1 MQGFFLYAECVF
13 LSAIRSLHRMCSLW
27 NGVIDFSGTCYHRN
41 FSVLGHTRR
50 RRRARYTHTHTHKHT
65 RARARTHTHTHTH
78 TQHTHNDTMTEMHS
92 LAVFLAKAGYGT
104 VAEMEETLKDMVGVG
119 VVWTWVWLLGVDV
132 QSLGFRV

>member
-1 MQGFFLYAECVF
+1 MQFVLYTECV
-13 LSAIRSLHRMCSLW
+13 LYGMASLISL
-27 NGVIDFSGTCYHRN
+27 VHATTEISLCLD
-41 FSVLGHTRR
+41 TR
-50 RRRARYTHTHTHKHT
+50 ADADAHDTHTHTQT
-65 RARARTHTHTHTH
+65 RARARAYTHTHTH